1 MELFYQLMR
10 GDQTQNDFVN
20 ILQKFVVVKIIQME
34 LHVQSGAST
43 LHVTPKW
50 RDAGRYF

>member
-1 MELFYQLMR
+1 MEPFYQLMK
-10 GDQTQNDFVN
+10 GDQTQYDLVN
-20 ILQKFVVVKIIQME
+20 ILHKYVVVKIIQME
-34 LHVQSGAST
+34 PHAQSGAST

>member
-1 MELFYQLMR
+1 MEPFYQLMR
-10 GDQTQNDFVN
+10 GDKTQYDFVN
-20 ILQKFVVVKIIQME
+20 VLHKFVVAKIIQME